1 MSKTDTIIQLL
12 AGTALFKGLSEAEL
26 FACATMFRE
35 IHFGKGEMLFAR
47 GDVGV
52 SLYLIAEGRVR
63 LAVVSSAGRELSFR
77 HAIAGDILG
86 EIAALDGGP
95 RTADAIALTSVTA
108 YSLERSA
115 LHRLLST
122 HASLS
127 TAMVVYL
134 CQRLRDTSEQLEAIA
149 LHALEERLARFLL
162 IALGSR
168 QALAGKRIP
177 LELKFSQDEL
187 AKLLGATRPKVNA
200 ALGVLE
206 SAGAIRRTMDRLLCD
221 PVKLAE
227 IAETGDA

>member
-1 MSKTDTIIQLL
+1 
-12 AGTALFKGLSEAEL
+12 
-26 FACATMFRE
+26 
-35 IHFGKGEMLFAR
+35 
-47 GDVGV
+47 
-52 SLYLIAEGRVR
+52 
-63 LAVVSSAGRELSFR
+63 LSFR

-86 EIAALDGGP
+86 EIAALDGGA
-95 RTADAIALTSVTA
+95 RTADAIALTPVTA

-115 LHRLLST
+115 LHRLLSA

-162 IALGSR
+162 IALGNR

-221 PVKLAE
+221 PVRLAE

>member
-35 IHFGKGEMLFAR
+35 IHFGKGEMLFGR

-95 RTADAIALTSVTA
+95 RTADAIALTPVTA

-115 LHRLLST
+115 LRRLLST

-134 CQRLRDTSEQLEAIA
+134 CQRLRDTSEQLEADRA
-149 LHALEERLARFLL
+149 PCARG
-162 IALGSR
+162 APR
-168 QALAGKRIP
+168 TIP
-177 LELKFSQDEL
+177 AHRF
-187 AKLLGATRPKVNA
+187 G
-200 ALGVLE
+200 
-206 SAGAIRRTMDRLLCD
+206 
-221 PVKLAE
+221 
-227 IAETGDA
+227 